1 MKKIITIGAS
11 SSKQSIN
18 KKLVEYAA
26 LHLNEVE
33 IINIDIS
40 EFNMIPIFSVDHNAN
55 QGTPKEILELNNL
68 FLEADGYMVS
78 FAEHNGSF
86 AAGFKNVID
95 WISVQEGKT
104 FNGKPVML
112 MSAAPG
118 PRGGENVL
126 ASAEAYYPHMGAELT
141 GSFSFPSF
149 HKNFQDNKIIDEALL
164 SSFLEKLEMFK
175 AKL

>member
-11 SSKQSIN
+11 SSKLSIN
-18 KKLVEYAA
+18 KMLVEYAA
-26 LHLNEVE
+26 SHLNDVE
-33 IINIDIS
+33 IVKVDIS
-40 EFNMIPIFSVDHNAN
+40 EFNIIPIFSVEHNSEI
-55 QGTPKEILELNNL
+55 GTPKEIIELNNIL
-68 FLEADGYMVS
+68 LEADGYMVS

-86 AAGFKNVID
+86 AAGYKNVID

-118 PRGGENVL
+118 PRGGASVL

-149 HKNFQDNKIIDEALL
+149 HKNFQDNKIIDDALQTSL
-164 SSFLEKLEMFK
+164 LEKLEMFK